1 MHDHRGLCA
10 LQIGKLDELKDDLK
24 DVLNDHHALGVLDAH
39 SAPTISQPD
48 DHSHV
53 LDDHYVVGAQNCEQ
67 DVRYY
72 EILLLALAYL
82 SLQNHCVH
90 RCCRYYLCK
99 VRVRALDNQA
109 DLGYVQA
116 DLLCRRDLRGY
127 GFLAYVNSRASLVLP
142 RSEYPMELE
151 HQ

>member
-1 MHDHRGLCA
+1 M
-10 LQIGKLDELKDDLK
+10 
-24 DVLNDHHALGVLDAH
+24 
-39 SAPTISQPD
+39 PD
-48 DHSHV
+48 DHC
-53 LDDHYVVGAQNCEQ
+53 VVGVQNCEQ

-72 EILLLALAYL
+72 GTLLLALAYL

-99 VRVRALDNQA
+99 VRVRALDNQG
-109 DLGYVQA
+109 DLGYGQ
-116 DLLCRRDLRGY
+116 DGRRDLRGY
-127 GFLAYVNSRASLVLP
+127 DFLAYVNSRASLVLP